1 MEVLCPIDSH
11 WPIEKFK
18 AIDDAYQAKDKQMLA
33 DAKKILAGA
42 FRDKAKKVAQKYIS
56 QPRTTDFAIV
66 YAPTEGLFS
75 ELASYRDPNTKEL
88 LTQDLMKKYKITI
101 MGPNTLSA
109 FLQALHMGF
118 QTLKVQK
125 HASQIH
131 DDLKM
136 ITTRFGRHFDG
147 IKELRKKLEDAIG
160 VTDNFGREAQDQS

>member
-1 MEVLCPIDSH
+1 
-11 WPIEKFK
+11 
-18 AIDDAYQAKDKQMLA
+18 
-33 DAKKILAGA
+33 
-42 FRDKAKKVAQKYIS
+42 
-56 QPRTTDFAIV
+56 
-66 YAPTEGLFS
+66 
-75 ELASYRDPNTKEL
+75 
-88 LTQDLMKKYKITI
+88 

-125 HASQIH
+125 HATQIH

-160 VTDNFGREAQDQS
+160 VTDNFGRDARSIMRTLENIKDPEEVEKAIKEDIDKVKVLNK